1 MPRKKRQNSKSKV
14 VRPTVG
20 FNIRPDRTGYK
31 ISAQNPE
38 ALGLSKAV
46 TRFSNPKDALKAQTK
61 AIQTGVASGARVRVR
76 SFDAKGKLV
85 FSRMYRLGAGGKIIE
100 SDVKGKGE
108 GKIRAHQARREKLE
122 TYLAS
127 RRKRKGAKRL
137 KKSAMKLRAVK
148 MPGKRG
154 RPAKP
159 GAKPRPAPSGRG
171 RGDSDYTRFLKANAG
186 KGYSL
191 AQLRKMWHKHKGGK
205 GASGSNK
212 GGSGSKK
219 GAAGSKKG
227 KVSWLEF
234 VAEKRKD
241 GLSLKEIGALWR
253 KLPASQKGKA
263 AAHAAS
269 RRRRSSA
276 RHVATHS
283 AARRRS
289 RKSTRK
295 STRRSSRRSSRR

>member
-1 MPRKKRQNSKSKV
+1 MPRKKRKNSKSKV

-20 FNIRPDRTGYK
+20 FNIRPDGTGYK

-38 ALGLSKAV
+38 PLGLSKPV

-100 SDVKGKGE
+100 SDVKGTGE
-108 GKIRAHQARREKLE
+108 GKIRDRQARREKLE
-122 TYLAS
+122 AYLAS

-171 RGDSDYTRFLKANAG
+171 RGDSDYTRFLKSHAG

-191 AQLRKMWHKHKGGK
+191 VQLRKMWHKHKSGK
-205 GASGSNK
+205 GASGS
-212 GGSGSKK
+212 KK
-219 GAAGSKKG
+219 GASGSKKG

-263 AAHAAS
+263 AAHTAS

-289 RKSTRK
+289 RKSTR
-295 STRRSSRRSSRR
+295 RSSRRSSRR